1 MSFLIQPQ
9 ILQQAIHVFSQ
20 EDQTHLCLQCLLQST
35 SPRAFQPTLA
45 LTGCFLPLAPVS
57 PPASPFPIVWG
68 FPSPSW
74 AGLQSSSSFCLP
86 VGLLP
91 HFGGAHPLTT
101 NRGAVKEQA
110 FITGAV
116 NFARLLSYTWHF
128 GWVWHSEWSLIPS
141 ARWRCSLAV
150 PSSGAAVGSGATLV
164 PKLLY
169 VTLSPLR
176 KLSGPSLYADCY

>member
-1 MSFLIQPQ
+1 MLWSRQYGQPCAVVCLLRRPPETSTLPLSLVLRFWGPSSGDHSVRSLCCFPPLLLSLIQ
-9 ILQQAIHVFSQ
+9 F
-20 EDQTHLCLQCLLQST
+20 
-35 SPRAFQPTLA
+35 F
-45 LTGCFLPLAPVS
+45 FFF
-57 PPASPFPIVWG
+57 PFW
-68 FPSPSW
+68 
-74 AGLQSSSSFCLP
+74 
-86 VGLLP
+86 GLLP

>member
-1 MSFLIQPQ
+1 MKSSIWSTLCSGLSSETASRNLHASAQPS
-9 ILQQAIHVFSQ
+9 LAVLRPKFWGP
-20 EDQTHLCLQCLLQST
+20 LC
-35 SPRAFQPTLA
+35 A
-45 LTGCFLPLAPVS
+45 LPLLLPTTAPES
-57 PPASPFPIVWG
+57 DSIFFFFFPFW
-68 FPSPSW
+68 
-74 AGLQSSSSFCLP
+74 
-86 VGLLP
+86 GLLP